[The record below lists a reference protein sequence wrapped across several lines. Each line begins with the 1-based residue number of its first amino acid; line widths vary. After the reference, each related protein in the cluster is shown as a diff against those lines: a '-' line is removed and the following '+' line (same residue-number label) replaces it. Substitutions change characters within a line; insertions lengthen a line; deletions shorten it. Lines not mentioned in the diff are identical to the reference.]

1 MGDSHSRRRGIL
13 VVFTLAVLAGACG
26 TELPPAPQVRADL
39 RDGVTPAESLAIL
52 SQGDTTTASPSAA
65 PTSTQATE
73 TCTIAWSAP
82 DTVTGCSVPVPTVNP
97 TVPWLQ
103 HSGKA
108 VDPGEIEYRGPISIR
123 FGVPV
128 KGLTLTSTGALSCTG
143 TFGTL
148 IGYRHDSVVA
158 SADNVLTDPADCG
171 SDSVTFGVTG
181 QFPPDRVI
189 DSLVIG
195 GVNPWTFPVG
205 NLTGRALLKYTLTYE
220 PQSAGS
226 TSVVIQSVQTANNG
240 SFTTLATEDTI
251 TLTAVTMP
259 ASLADSVRWS
269 VTDFT
274 GDQVPSIPP
283 DSASLG
289 RGATI
294 RWEVPKQDSVRW
306 HAFKHPGSLDQK
318 SLAYLIVASVT
329 DATGA
334 TVHSKPDT
342 VKQDEID
349 TMREEYVELRV
360 TFLPVPAR
368 SDFSAEPH
376 CDAPCLNTGD
386 YGQAI
391 VKPTFSGKLQSL
403 RTHWENPGKQWQ
415 RNSLYRNPV
424 HQIIHLTEEI
434 GKQQSRTSRHMFG
447 CAADLQTFP
456 AGLSKSTATA
466 TDSLHAKD
474 FWKGLKMVADSAHY
488 FWVEPMKMSG
498 IGHVHV
504 QTATGCS

>member
-26 TELPPAPQVRADL
+26 KELPPAPQLRGDL
-39 RDGVTPAESLAIL
+39 SDGVTPAESLAIL

-82 DTVTGCSVPVPTVNP
+82 DTVTGCSAPVPTVNP

-148 IGYRHDSVVA
+148 TGYRHDSVVA
-158 SADNVLTDPADCG
+158 TADNVLTDPADCG

-189 DSLVIG
+189 DSLVIV

-226 TSVVIQSVQTANNG
+226 TSVVIQSVRTANNG

-251 TLTAVTMP
+251 TMTAVTVP
-259 ASLADSVRWS
+259 ASLADSVHWT
-269 VTDFT
+269 VTDYA
-274 GDQVPSIPP
+274 GDQVPSVSP
-283 DSASLG
+283 DSASLSQ
-289 RGATI
+289 GATI
-294 RWEVPKQDSVRW
+294 SWLVSEQDSVRW
-306 HAFKHPGSLDQK
+306 HSVPDPGTLSQK
-318 SLAYLIVASVT
+318 SLAFVIVASVT

-342 VKQDEID
+342 LRQDERD
-349 TMREEYVELRV
+349 TMREEYIELARD
-360 TFLPVPAR
+360 TVPAR
-368 SDFSAEPH
+368 ERFGTETATHFKQSQLNDGEYSLYIAEP
-376 CDAPCLNTGD
+376 
-386 YGQAI
+386 
-391 VKPTFSGKLQSL
+391 VL
-403 RTHWENPGKQWQ
+403 RTGLEALRAKMS
-415 RNSLYRNPV
+415 SLLGQETPLYVTSGYRNPV
-424 HQIIHLTEEI
+424 RHSIHDGFTYSESNHQY
-434 GKQQSRTSRHMFG
+434 GV
-447 CAADLQTFP
+447 AADLRIFNQPEPPEKFF
-456 AGLSKSTATA
+456 AYLYKA
-466 TDSLHAKD
+466 AKD
-474 FWKGLKMVADSAHY
+474 PAVGACFEPAETIRKGNSDGSLNHAH
-488 FWVEPMKMSG
+488 VEWRGKCPKEW
-498 IGHVHV
+498 
-504 QTATGCS
+504 